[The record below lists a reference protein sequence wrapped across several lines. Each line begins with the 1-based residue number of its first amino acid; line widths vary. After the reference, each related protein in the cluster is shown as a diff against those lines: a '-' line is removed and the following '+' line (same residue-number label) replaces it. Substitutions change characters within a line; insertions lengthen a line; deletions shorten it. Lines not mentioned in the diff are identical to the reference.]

1 MSPSPPPQPPPL
13 PPPLLIRILA
23 LINFCQLFFF
33 QPLTSSIRIWES
45 VRNSFKTF
53 SLFKQNLTFIHFKF
67 SRKHH
72 IIIIIKC
79 ISFCSRSF
87 FDALW
92 SKKMGDE
99 IKKKS
104 ILNWRN
110 LQEIIFCI
118 TFIFNS
124 FIISISLV
132 GLKILKI
139 QSLSFKLYYFY
150 IVTRGNG
157 WSFLKSIINLLY

>member
-1 MSPSPPPQPPPL
+1 MQRERKREEREERRREERRVNYSKNIESVNLKSLTICPPPPHPSPPL

-45 VRNSFKTF
+45 VHNSFKTF

-99 IKKKS
+99 IKKK
-104 ILNWRN
+104 IN
-110 LQEIIFCI
+110 
-118 TFIFNS
+118 
-124 FIISISLV
+124 
-132 GLKILKI
+132 
-139 QSLSFKLYYFY
+139 FKLKKFTRDNILYNFY
-150 IVTRGNG
+150 I
-157 WSFLKSIINLLY
+157 